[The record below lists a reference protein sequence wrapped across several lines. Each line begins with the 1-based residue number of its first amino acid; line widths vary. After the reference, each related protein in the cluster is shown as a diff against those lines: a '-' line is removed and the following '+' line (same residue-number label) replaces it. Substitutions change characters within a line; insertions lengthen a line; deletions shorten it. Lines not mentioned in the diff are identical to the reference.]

1 MKMLDQSSGDCMRI
15 ALLPLADLLP
25 RLGNGRSGTFDDQ
38 RPRKARGREAAHESV
53 DRRQVTERHGAQHT
67 GGVILPGMSLPII
80 FVTVSVVELLVLA
93 AVEDRIGLGPT
104 LALILFTGI
113 LGASLVRSQGFS
125 VFTRVRIQMSQGT
138 FPGRELAHGVLVL
151 IGGALLLTPGFLTDA
166 LGFALMVPA
175 FRELVRRR
183 GTTLLQRRAPL

>member
-1 MKMLDQSSGDCMRI
+1 
-15 ALLPLADLLP
+15 
-25 RLGNGRSGTFDDQ
+25 
-38 RPRKARGREAAHESV
+38 
-53 DRRQVTERHGAQHT
+53 
-67 GGVILPGMSLPII
+67 MSLPII